1 MMRIWPFTFDGSDAL
16 SKIMLPFLRAGAVK
30 RDVERI
36 IVQSLRVQAGAWLR
50 DLRTRRGMSQ
60 RQIAEAVGAPSTS
73 FISRV
78 EKGRSRLTP
87 KQYRKWAR
95 ALRVSQRTLVKT
107 LMQHYDPIT
116 YEILF
121 RNNP

>member
-1 MMRIWPFTFDGSDAL
+1 
-16 SKIMLPFLRAGAVK
+16 MLPFLRAGAVK